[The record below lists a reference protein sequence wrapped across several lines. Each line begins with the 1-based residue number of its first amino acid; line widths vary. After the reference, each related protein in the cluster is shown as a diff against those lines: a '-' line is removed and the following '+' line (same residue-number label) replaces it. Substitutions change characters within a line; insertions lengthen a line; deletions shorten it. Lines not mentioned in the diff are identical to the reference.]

1 MRSWS
6 SVFFADA
13 KSKKG
18 NDLAI
23 APSLYSLSN
32 KMDNALLAVRDI
44 THKYIV
50 VERKRVIIN
59 FLIIIQVHG
68 MLKDFRIKHCNCLE
82 NVLCNIILNENE
94 NEGLLFVD
102 SWKFRYRKQ
111 EKYLRDK
118 FSIYLNDFS
127 DLYLEAYDYYGIRI
141 GQTIDCADISEDKIK
156 DIFKTNKYVAMK
168 IKAYECPW
176 LAFLHEIHGEHMIL
190 VMDYNEEGAFCSDNS
205 EKRFF
210 LSYEFIIH
218 KVTQIVLF
226 HYGCSQKYNFSD
238 IKHKIVND
246 LSLKV
251 ESDKDMENIKSF
263 ADEFENVV
271 AIDEEIEMCELI
283 TAPLIKKISLVGFSR
298 VNYSKAIKYVYQDDL
313 NTLIKLESIFETL
326 ETNARNWQLVNKLLT
341 KYNESKDIENLR
353 QIKTNICDIA
363 ESERSIAYDLHA
375 ILQTSL

>member
-1 MRSWS
+1 
-6 SVFFADA
+6 
-13 KSKKG
+13 
-18 NDLAI
+18 
-23 APSLYSLSN
+23 
-32 KMDNALLAVRDI
+32 
-44 THKYIV
+44 
-50 VERKRVIIN
+50 
-59 FLIIIQVHG
+59 

-82 NVLCNIILNENE
+82 NVLCNIVLNENE

-127 DLYLEAYDYYGIRI
+127 DLYLEAYGYYGIRI
-141 GQTIDCADISEDKIK
+141 GQTIDCANISEDKIK

-168 IKAYECPW
+168 IKACECPW

-190 VMDYNEEGAFCSDNS
+190 VMDYDEEGAFCSDNS

-210 LSYEFIIH
+210 LSYEFIMH
-218 KVTQIVLF
+218 KVTQFVLF
-226 HYGCSQKYNFSD
+226 QYGSSRKYNFSD

-263 ADEFENVV
+263 ADEFDNVV

-283 TAPLIKKISLVGFSR
+283 TAPLIKK
-298 VNYSKAIKYVYQDDL
+298 YH
-313 NTLIKLESIFETL
+313 
-326 ETNARNWQLVNKLLT
+326 W
-341 KYNESKDIENLR
+341 
-353 QIKTNICDIA
+353 
-363 ESERSIAYDLHA
+363 
-375 ILQTSL
+375 